1 MAGKHHVFT
10 QAPKDP
16 NGEVRKRTKIAKGP
30 CRKRSNDHIL
40 RAEKFGDLI
49 TADHKILNEEGESR
63 NNQRYAVIFARCG
76 HSVDT
81 KLPMPNKNF
90 TRRDEK
96 LAEVP
101 RCECQPE
108 GDLQRKFFGI
118 GKACECLEWNHF
130 TSTSHRSQTNGIAE

>member
-49 TADHKILNEEGESR
+49 TADHQILNEEGESR
-63 NNQRYAVIFARCG
+63 NNQRYAVILQGLATQWIQSYRCK
-76 HSVDT
+76 T
-81 KLPMPNKNF
+81 KTFFDANASPKVIYNENSMELAKLVKVSSGIILRQHPIDLRQTASQN
-90 TRRDEK
+90 EK
-96 LAEVP
+96 HA
-101 RCECQPE
+101 
-108 GDLQRKFFGI
+108 G
-118 GKACECLEWNHF
+118 
-130 TSTSHRSQTNGIAE
+130 